1 MCAEHQKSLRSL
13 RKTWLIVFGITSVM
27 AGLLLAGTTIFMV
40 NVKDTRFVLG
50 DQFSVGVTHNCLT
63 AYATAAYLAS
73 IGTDHL
79 YDPRHYRV
87 GLTSSTPIHKA
98 VSGIFHVD
106 EYLYPPQFLILPYG
120 LWMLCQDF
128 FVMRMAWFILSIA
141 VVLTA
146 LAGAAWWCGAFR
158 SRPQLLLFPLLLC
171 APVVHTAIQIGNV
184 HVMIVAISLLAMIA
198 FDEHHEF
205 LGGTLLGF
213 AVVAKIWPAVLLLY
227 LFIQRRWKSVIACII
242 AAIGYTGISLLL
254 FGFKPYQD
262 FFAFGLQHVESEE
275 SLLSTNYT
283 PTIIENM
290 SVFGLFHKLDVLNIL
305 PFRPTLLAP
314 IVGWSFTVVLG
325 VVVILTGLRRETGAG
340 NDDNNRILRLQLWL
354 ALLTL
359 GQLRSPF
366 LPWHYGVISTLWL
379 LLLLMASLKGWT
391 LGVAGAA
398 WLCLAVNMPIEFL
411 SMTQHANIGY
421 TLFAAFLIWGA
432 IVVSLRIYYVSTT
445 WGGRILGSSAF
456 YWRSQKR

>member
-1 MCAEHQKSLRSL
+1 MCAERQKTLRSL
-13 RKTWLIVFGITSVM
+13 PKTWTLVFIITSLL
-27 AGLLLAGTTIFMV
+27 AGLLLAGTAIFMV
-40 NVKDTRFVLG
+40 NVKDTRFVRG
-50 DQFSVGVTHNCLT
+50 DQFSIGVTHNCLT

-73 IGTDHL
+73 IGMAHL
-79 YDPRHYRV
+79 YHPRHYRV

-98 VSGIFHVD
+98 VNGIFHVD

-120 LWMLCQDF
+120 LWALCQDF
-128 FVMRMAWFILSIA
+128 FVLRTAWFVLTIT
-141 VVLTA
+141 VVLIA
-146 LAGAAWWCGAFR
+146 LAGVALWGGAFR

-171 APVVHTAIQIGNV
+171 APVVHTAIQIENIHIV
-184 HVMIVAISLLAMIA
+184 IVAISLLAMIA

-205 LGGTLLGF
+205 LGGALLGF

-227 LFIQRRWKSVIACII
+227 LLIQRRWKPVIACNV
-242 AAIGYTGISLLL
+242 AIGGYTGISLLL

-262 FFAFGLQHVESEE
+262 FFTFGLQHVESGE

-290 SVFGLFHKLDVLNIL
+290 SVFGIFHKLDALNIL
-305 PFRPTLLAP
+305 SFQPARLSSF
-314 IVGWSFTVVLG
+314 IGWSFTMILG
-325 VVVILTGLRRETGAG
+325 TVIIATGLRRETNAE

-354 ALLTL
+354 SLLTL

-379 LLLLMASLKGWT
+379 LLVLMTSLKGWT

-398 WLCLAVNMPIEFL
+398 WLCLATNMPVEFL

-421 TLFAAFLIWGA
+421 TLFAALLMCGA

-445 WGGRILGSSAF
+445 WGERILGSPAS